1 MIRAATALAFALT
14 VGCATAAGITMVDD
28 AGREVRLPSGP
39 AERIVSLAPHITENL
54 FAAGA
59 GHRVVG
65 VIAYSDFPEAAN
77 RLPRVGS
84 HNNADLEA
92 IIALKPDL
100 VIAWDSGNRSA
111 NLDRLIAL
119 GVPVFFNDSHT
130 FDDVARSLEVFGK
143 LAGTEDA
150 ANEAAA
156 AFRARLQSLVSRYGD
171 RPTVR
176 TFYQIWH
183 APLMTVNGEHLISD
197 AIRLC
202 GGENVFAALPQL
214 SPTVG
219 VEGILAANP
228 EVIVASGM
236 DASRPEWLEQ
246 WRSWPGLTAVAR
258 DNLYF
263 VPPDQLQRHTPRIL
277 DGTEHLCRHLER
289 AREKRP
295 PATDRDVPG

>member
-1 MIRAATALAFALT
+1 MIRAATALAFVLT
-14 VGCATAAGITMVDD
+14 FGCAMAAEIRIVDD

-65 VIAYSDFPEAAN
+65 VIAYSNFPEAAN
-77 RLPRVGS
+77 QLPQVGS

-100 VIAWDSGNRSA
+100 VVAWDSGNRSA

-119 GVPVFFNDSHT
+119 GIPVFFNDSHT

-156 AFRARLQSLVSRYGD
+156 AFRARRQSLVSRYAD

-176 TFYQIWH
+176 TFYQIWN
-183 APLMTVNGEHLISD
+183 APLMTVNREHLISD

-202 GGENVFAALPQL
+202 GGENIFAALSQL
-214 SPTVG
+214 APTIG
-219 VEGILAANP
+219 VESVLAANP
-228 EVIVASGM
+228 EVILASGM
-236 DASRPEWLEQ
+236 DASRPEWLDQ
-246 WRSWPGLTAVAR
+246 WRRWPSLTAVAR

-263 VPPDQLQRHTPRIL
+263 VPPDLLQRHTPRIL

-295 PATDRDVPG
+295 PTTDHDIPG